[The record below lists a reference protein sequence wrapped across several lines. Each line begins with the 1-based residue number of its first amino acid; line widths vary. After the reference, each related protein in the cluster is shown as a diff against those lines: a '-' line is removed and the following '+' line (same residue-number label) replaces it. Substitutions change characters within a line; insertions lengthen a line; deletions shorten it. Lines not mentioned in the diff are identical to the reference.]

1 MTRSGTS
8 KRIVPADC
16 LRARGRTPDEI
27 LSLLKLEPNATCGFV
42 RLTFVSKQS
51 LAAGVLPSPFAKARP
66 IGSTLVT
73 PDAVRLRRGI
83 WRPFPVDR
91 ANAMRLLKA

>member
-1 MTRSGTS
+1 MMRTGTS

-16 LRARGRTPDEI
+16 LRTRGRTPDEI

-51 LAAGVLPSPFAKARP
+51 LAAGVLPSRFAKARP
-66 IGSTLVT
+66 IGSALVT
-73 PDAVRLRRGI
+73 LDAPVRLHRGI
-83 WRPFPVDR
+83 FGGLFLWIARTPYDF
-91 ANAMRLLKA
+91 